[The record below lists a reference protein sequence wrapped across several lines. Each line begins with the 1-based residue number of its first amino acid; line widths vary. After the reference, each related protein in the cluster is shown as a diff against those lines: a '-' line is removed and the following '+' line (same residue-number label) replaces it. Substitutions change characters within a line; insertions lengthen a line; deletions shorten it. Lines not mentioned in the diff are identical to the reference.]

1 MSKISAEYIAGFF
14 DGEGCAIVLTDRVL
28 AKVGWHYRFRPTI
41 KIVQKTRPVL
51 DLIYNYFGFGTIYPS
66 SGGCWCYQIN
76 GSEKVIKFVDRVS
89 PYVVIKKK
97 QLWLLK
103 RLARMQVRRCSPM
116 PRVEMRRILGIRD
129 AVFVL
134 NCVTRKNLKQKY
146 PSGQIMSEHV
156 FLDLGEF
163 EKNRR
168 SAMTEGMRHVRYAK
182 IDRDL
187 LKKLR

>member
-1 MSKISAEYIAGFF
+1 
-14 DGEGCAIVLTDRVL
+14 
-28 AKVGWHYRFRPTI
+28 
-41 KIVQKTRPVL
+41 
-51 DLIYNYFGFGTIYPS
+51 
-66 SGGCWCYQIN
+66 
-76 GSEKVIKFVDRVS
+76 
-89 PYVVIKKK
+89 
-97 QLWLLK
+97 
-103 RLARMQVRRCSPM
+103 M

-187 LKKLR
+187 LKKLRYEDNLTFRKIGAIVGHSATTVRLHLWTIEQEDRDAKNKN